1 MLKALKRVALVSLA
15 SVALAEPAKAFDL
28 SGFNFCGGVYT
39 GYPLA
44 FCASVSVTVVSTD
57 ATHHRV
63 SINVANLSG
72 LNGSYVGSVFTA
84 IGLDNLDNDLA
95 NPANVVVSQ
104 GANVLCTNYNN
115 SKQASDCWY
124 VGLDKQ
130 GQNGSGK
137 IDILPNTTNGSH
149 MGIVSGLDDP
159 NCAAGKAG
167 NPPRIYTCGA
177 NSPVSISFDIVG
189 EWDPSNAELFV
200 RAQVGPNEEST
211 SCHTATGSNI
221 CEPTIVPEP
230 ATLLLMGSGFLGLV
244 PAVRRR
250 RKQS

>member
-1 MLKALKRVALVSLA
+1 MNLLKRAALVSVATLA
-15 SVALAEPAKAFDL
+15 MATPAKAFDL
-28 SGFNFCGGVYT
+28 SGFDFCGGTYST
-39 GYPLA
+39 YSLA
-44 FCASVSVTVVSTD
+44 FCASVSVSVVSTD

-63 SINVANLSG
+63 TINVANLSG

-84 IGLDNLDNDLA
+84 IGLDNLDNSLA
-95 NPANVVVSQ
+95 SPANVVVSQ
-104 GANVLCTNYNN
+104 GANVLCTNYTN

-149 MGIVSGLDDP
+149 MGIVSGLDNP
-159 NCAAGKAG
+159 NCAAGKLG

-177 NSPVSISFDIVG
+177 NAPVSISFNIIG
-189 EWDPSNAELFV
+189 EWDPANAQLFV
-200 RAQVGPNEEST
+200 RAQVGPYDQST
-211 SCHTATGSNI
+211 SCHTSTGSNI
-221 CEPTIVPEP
+221 CEPTVVPEP
-230 ATLLLMGSGFLGLV
+230 ATMVLLGSGLLGLV
-244 PAVRRR
+244 PAYRRR